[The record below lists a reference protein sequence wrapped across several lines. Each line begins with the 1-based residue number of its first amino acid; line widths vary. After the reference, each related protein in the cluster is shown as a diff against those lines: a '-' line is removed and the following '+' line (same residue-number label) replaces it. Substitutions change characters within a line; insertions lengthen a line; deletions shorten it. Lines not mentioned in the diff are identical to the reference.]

1 MRIKKLYITGYKN
14 LHNLTL
20 DFEAGNGLTMLIG
33 NNGSGKSNIL
43 EAISGIFHD
52 AYKESSERKINGADC
67 EYRIEYSFDDDK
79 TYVIKREHSTLRF
92 FVDGT
97 QKRREYFI
105 RNYMPKNVIGLYSGE
120 ETR

>member
-52 AYKESSERKINGADC
+52 AYKESSERKLTAQIVN
-67 EYRIEYSFDDDK
+67 
-79 TYVIKREHSTLRF
+79 TVLNTVLMMIKL
-92 FVDGT
+92 
-97 QKRREYFI
+97 
-105 RNYMPKNVIGLYSGE
+105 M
-120 ETR
+120 